1 MTDGLYQYLL
11 MLFGMKNASAPFQK
25 MINGVVV
32 GQKGCD
38 ACIDDLV
45 IYSKTWDQHIK
56 QLETCLARLQ
66 EANLTVNLAFV
77 ISLGHIISSNVNLPP
92 PLTDRQFGKK

>member
-11 MLFGMKNASAPFQK
+11 MPFGMKNASATFQK

-45 IYSKTWDQHIK
+45 I
-56 QLETCLARLQ
+56 
-66 EANLTVNLAFV
+66 
-77 ISLGHIISSNVNLPP
+77 
-92 PLTDRQFGKK
+92 